1 MKKPNN
7 LQFSNISE
15 KRIRKDKKRT
25 NKNKYFRGKESVFDK
40 IQRIRNDIDLE
51 LIKRYH
57 NSLIDFLTSKDFFQ
71 EILPE
76 KYFVIGNDFTLENNF
91 DYVLRTTR
99 EIISAVYTHNE
110 EVVIDFSSTVKIDF
124 PALFLFKTLMFEI
137 KGIKDSLNSQL
148 QAFQLETK
156 FEILKSEKSE
166 KVNNLLIV
174 VNGIPFEKSDND
186 ESLKPYS
193 SIYLTGKRRQRNFN
207 ENKKGVHTTKISN
220 YISEE
225 CLEHHNFVLSDEGR
239 NKFDGMISEI
249 LNNAEDHG
257 TFNKWYIGASFL
269 KESNDDSLKAVG
281 EVNICFLNFGDS
293 IFQAFQATKE
303 QNFNAY
309 NDLQELLT
317 YHKSLKEG
325 EKFTE
330 ENLITLYSL
339 QEGISRLKFDRESR
353 GTGTINFIN
362 SFFEIGDYEDTIKDY
377 KPKMQIISGH
387 TYLKCDKK
395 YQPYKKD
402 GVSCLS
408 LNPQKSLKY
417 LPDPTY
423 LKHQSGDFPGTM
435 LFIKVYLN
443 EQHLTNKQ
451 HDNGKGKD

>member
-7 LQFSNISE
+7 LQFSTISE
-15 KRIRKDKKRT
+15 KRFRKDEKRN
-25 NKNKYFRGKESVFDK
+25 NKNRYFTGKKSVFDK
-40 IQRIRNDIDLE
+40 IQKIRAIIDSE
-51 LIKRYH
+51 LIDRYH

-71 EILPE
+71 ETQPE

-91 DYVLRTTR
+91 EYVLRTTR
-99 EIISAVYTHNE
+99 EIISAVYAHND
-110 EVVIDFSSTVKIDF
+110 EVIIDFSNTVKIDY

-137 KGIKDSLNSQL
+137 KGIKDSLSSQL
-148 QAFQLETK
+148 QVLQLETNFK
-156 FEILKSEKSE
+156 ILKSQKSE

-174 VNGIPFEKSDND
+174 ADGIPFEKSDD
-186 ESLKPYS
+186 EESLKPYS
-193 SIYLTGKRRQRNFN
+193 SIYLTGKRRQRNYN

-220 YISEE
+220 YISEQ
-225 CLEHHNFVLSDEGR
+225 CLKQHNFELSDEGR

-269 KESNDDSLKAVG
+269 KESNIDSLKAVG

-293 IFQAFQATKE
+293 IFQAFQATRGE
-303 QNFNAY
+303 NFKAY
-309 NDLQELLT
+309 SDLQELLT
-317 YHKSLKEG
+317 YHKSLREG
-325 EKFTE
+325 KKFTE

-339 QEGISRLKFDRESR
+339 QEGISRLKFERESR

-362 SFFEIGDYEDTIKDY
+362 SFFEIGDYEDTVKDY

-387 TYLKCDKK
+387 TSLKCDKK
-395 YQPYKKD
+395 YQPYQEN
-402 GVSCLS
+402 GVSSLS
-408 LNPQKSLKY
+408 LNPQKSLEY

-423 LKHQSGDFPGTM
+423 LKHQTGDFPGTM